1 MNSKERMNSNQY
13 VLFKLGYESYGIEI
27 ERVKTIEKITNIT
40 RVPNTK
46 PYIKGV
52 INLRGEVIPVIDLRK
67 RFGLPLRDY
76 DNDTRIIIVSIKDIV
91 IGLIV
96 DSSSEVIYL
105 NDNEVDNPPTIG
117 ESDTVE
123 FIKGIGKKDGNLI
136 MLLNLKKV
144 L

>member
-1 MNSKERMNSNQY
+1 MLNQY
-13 VLFKLGYESYGIEI
+13 VLFKLEDESYGIEI
-27 ERVKTIEKITNIT
+27 EYVKTIEKISNIT

-46 PYIKGV
+46 PYVKGV
-52 INLRGEVIPVIDLRK
+52 INLRGEVIPVIDLRE
-67 RFGLPLRDY
+67 RFGLPIRDY
-76 DNDTRIIIVSIKDIV
+76 NNDTRVVIVSIQDYI

-105 NDNEVDNPPTIG
+105 NDNEVDNPPVVG
-117 ESDTVE
+117 EVNTVE
-123 FIKGIGKKDGNLI
+123 FIKGIGKKDGKLI

>member
-1 MNSKERMNSNQY
+1 MNQY
-13 VLFKLGYESYGIEI
+13 VLFKLEEESYGIEI
-27 ERVKTIEKITNIT
+27 EYVKTIEKISNIT

-46 PYIKGV
+46 PYVKGV
-52 INLRGEVIPVIDLRK
+52 INLRGEVIPVIDLRE
-67 RFGLPLRDY
+67 RFGLPIRDY
-76 DNDTRIIIVSIKDIV
+76 NNDTRVVIVSIQDYI

-105 NDNEVDNPPTIG
+105 NDNEVDNPPVVG
-117 ESDTVE
+117 EVNTVE
-123 FIKGIGKKDGNLI
+123 FIKGIGKKDGKLI

>member
-1 MNSKERMNSNQY
+1 MNQY
-13 VLFKLGYESYGIEI
+13 VLFKLEDESYGIEI
-27 ERVKTIEKITNIT
+27 EYVKTIEKISNIT

-46 PYIKGV
+46 PYVKGV
-52 INLRGEVIPVIDLRK
+52 INLRGEVIPVIDLRE
-67 RFGLPLRDY
+67 RFGLPIRDY
-76 DNDTRIIIVSIKDIV
+76 NNDTRVVIVSIQDYI

-105 NDNEVDNPPTIG
+105 NDNEVDNPPVVG
-117 ESDTVE
+117 EVNTVE
-123 FIKGIGKKDGNLI
+123 FIKGIGKKDGKLI

>member
-1 MNSKERMNSNQY
+1 MLNQY
-13 VLFKLGYESYGIEI
+13 VLFKLEEESYGIEI
-27 ERVKTIEKITNIT
+27 EYVKTIEKISNIT

-46 PYIKGV
+46 PYVKGV
-52 INLRGEVIPVIDLRK
+52 INLRGEVIPVIDLRE
-67 RFGLPLRDY
+67 RFGLPIRDY
-76 DNDTRIIIVSIKDIV
+76 NNDTRVVIVSIQDYI

-105 NDNEVDNPPTIG
+105 NDNEVDNPPVVG
-117 ESDTVE
+117 EVNTVE
-123 FIKGIGKKDGNLI
+123 FIKGIGKKDGKLI

>member
-1 MNSKERMNSNQY
+1 MNSKESMNSNQF

-46 PYIKGV
+46 PYVKGV

-67 RFGLPLRDY
+67 RFGLPLKDY

>member
-1 MNSKERMNSNQY
+1 MNSKENLNTNQY
-13 VLFKLGYESYGIEI
+13 VLFKLEDESYGIEI
-27 ERVKTIEKITNIT
+27 EYVKTIEKITNIT

-46 PYIKGV
+46 PYVKGV
-52 INLRGEVIPVIDLRK
+52 INLRGEVIPVIDLRE
-67 RFGLPLRDY
+67 RFGLPIKDY
-76 DNDTRIIIVSIKDIV
+76 NNDTRVIIVSIQDFV

-105 NDNEVDNPPTIG
+105 NDNEVDNPPAIG
-117 ESDTVE
+117 EANTAE
-123 FIKGIGKKDGNLI
+123 FIKGIGKKDGKLI